1 MKYLKDQEAKQV
13 RAGWLYGPPSK
24 WMTKTAISLGKAT
37 YGFVAGFIEGT
48 RSI

>member
-1 MKYLKDQEAKQV
+1 MKKLREHETEEV

-24 WMTKTAISLGKAT
+24 WMTRTAIALGKAT
-37 YGFVAGFIEGT
+37 YGFVAGFVEGN